1 MTDPKPSHNRLFFA
15 LWPDDAARAAC
26 DEAARDLRTRMQP
39 DGYLLKPGRYHITL
53 PYLGDYVSPEQEA
66 SAIKVA
72 QLVSLPPFTLTLDQA
87 NSFKNREVPWY
98 LAPLETPAELTLLH
112 DHLRDALRGA
122 GVAVERM
129 RFVPHLTVVRNA
141 TVALPP
147 TRIKPV
153 VWQVR
158 EFVLIRSVLHDQ
170 PAEYQVLGRWPLN
183 GTMPSNDPPP
193 QMALF

>member
-1 MTDPKPSHNRLFFA
+1 MTDSKFPHNRLFFA
-15 LWPDDAARAAC
+15 LWPDDSTRAAC
-26 DEAARDLRTRMQP
+26 AEAARDLKLRMQP
-39 DGYLLKPGRYHITL
+39 DGYLLKPERYHITL

-66 SAIKVA
+66 AAKQVA

-112 DHLRDALRGA
+112 DHLRDALRNG

-129 RFVPHLTVVRNA
+129 RFTPHLTVVRNA

-153 VWQVR
+153 EWEVK

-183 GTMPSNDPPP
+183 GVWRPKQQPP
-193 QMALF
+193 QMPLF

>member
-1 MTDPKPSHNRLFFA
+1 MTDSKPAHNRLFFA

-26 DEAARDLRTRMQP
+26 DEVARDLKLRMQP
-39 DGYLLKPGRYHITL
+39 DGYLLKPGRYQITL

-66 SAIKVA
+66 AAIQVA

-98 LAPLETPAELTLLH
+98 LAPMETPAELTLLH

-153 VWQVR
+153 VWQVK

-183 GTMPSNDPPP
+183 GTMPSNNPPP
-193 QMALF
+193 QMDLF